1 MPTFNIDAAQPTDMA
16 NAVDDF
22 EVDLMNTDGVGDQ
35 DETEYQNPDWTKQWG
50 YFNTIPDL
58 KSAILMKAT
67 WNVGKGYVADNITLP
82 ILDKIKGWGKD
93 TFGDILFNMEVIKR
107 VNGDA
112 YAEIIRN
119 DKGTL
124 VNLKVLDPSSIKI
137 IVNRQGIIKRYEQ
150 TNKTSNKGIGVKR
163 FKPTD
168 ILHFSHNRL
177 ADQIHGISDID
188 SVEEIIKGD
197 QENFNDI
204 KQIMHHQ
211 AKPFI
216 LWKLKTDDTTKIAEI
231 VSKIDKARNLGE
243 DMFIPDDDDA
253 VSYEIVKLDIS
264 GSIFNWRD
272 ELRNKFYRAI
282 GMPLIVFGNAGTTES
297 GGKIEYLAHEQ
308 IFAKEQRQIEKLI
321 WDQLALKIELV
332 SPVSLLENLRTDES
346 KDDQNALKIK
356 REDITAGV
364 GK

>member
-1 MPTFNIDAAQPTDMA
+1 
-16 NAVDDF
+16 
-22 EVDLMNTDGVGDQ
+22 
-35 DETEYQNPDWTKQWG
+35 
-50 YFNTIPDL
+50 
-58 KSAILMKAT
+58 
-67 WNVGKGYVADNITLP
+67 
-82 ILDKIKGWGKD
+82 
-93 TFGDILFNMEVIKR
+93 
-107 VNGDA
+107 
-112 YAEIIRN
+112 
-119 DKGTL
+119 
-124 VNLKVLDPSSIKI
+124 
-137 IVNRQGIIKRYEQ
+137 
-150 TNKTSNKGIGVKR
+150 
-163 FKPTD
+163 
-168 ILHFSHNRL
+168 
-177 ADQIHGISDID
+177 
-188 SVEEIIKGD
+188 
-197 QENFNDI
+197 
-204 KQIMHHQ
+204 MHHQ